1 MQVVL
6 LTHDH
11 DRAGF
16 DCGVPELNRFLK
28 ATARQH
34 IDKGI
39 SRTFVLVNEKY
50 PKVILGFFS
59 LTICEVN
66 AKDIPAAYS
75 KKYPSQHSLPAV
87 RLARLAV
94 SVKDQGKRYGEAL
107 LGEAVQRTATIAKHA
122 DLIGLFVDAKNE
134 NAKQFY
140 QKYGFVCIE
149 ERSLKL
155 FLPVKTLLEGV
166 EHTGKPWL

>member
-6 LTHDH
+6 LSRDH

-34 IDKGI
+34 NDKGI
-39 SRTFVLVNEKY
+39 SRTFILSDEQN
-50 PKVILGFFS
+50 PKVILGFFT

-66 AKDIPAAYS
+66 IKEIPAAYA
-75 KKYPSQHSLPAV
+75 KKYPPQYGLPAV

-94 SVKDQGKRYGEAL
+94 SVKERGKRYGEAL
-107 LGEAVQRTATIAKHA
+107 LGEAVHRTATIAGQA
-122 DLIGLFVDAKNE
+122 GLIGLFVDAKDE
-134 NAKQFY
+134 AAQGFY
-140 QKYGFVCIE
+140 EKYGFVPTE
-149 ERSLKL
+149 DRPRQL
-155 FLPVKTLLEGV
+155 FLPAETLLQ
-166 EHTGKPWL
+166 L

>member
-6 LTHDH
+6 LTRDH

-34 IDKGI
+34 NDKGI
-39 SRTFVLVNEKY
+39 SRTFVLSDEQN
-50 PKVILGFFS
+50 PKVILGFFT

-66 AKDIPAAYS
+66 IKEIPAVYA
-75 KKYPSQHSLPAV
+75 KKYPPQHGLPAV

-94 SVKDQGKRYGEAL
+94 SVKERGKRYGETL
-107 LGEAVQRTATIAKHA
+107 LGEAVHRTATIAGQA
-122 DLIGLFVDAKNE
+122 GLIGLFVDAKDE
-134 NAKQFY
+134 AAKRFY
-140 QKYGFVCIE
+140 EKYGFVTTE
-149 ERSLKL
+149 DRPRQL
-155 FLPVKTLLEGV
+155 FLPADTLLQ
-166 EHTGKPWL
+166 L